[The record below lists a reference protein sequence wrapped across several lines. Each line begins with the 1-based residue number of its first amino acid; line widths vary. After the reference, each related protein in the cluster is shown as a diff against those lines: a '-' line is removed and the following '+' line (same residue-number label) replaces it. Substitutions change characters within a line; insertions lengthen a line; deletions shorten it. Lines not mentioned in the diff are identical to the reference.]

1 MATDRSV
8 GSALLHSPLP
18 IIAAGIGLS
27 LYLTTR
33 KRPLLT
39 RRDIDAISKKL
50 RRTARSASK
59 VANRQYRSTREA
71 LADRGEELLDQ
82 ATDTLDDVQ
91 QRARKYGNQGLS
103 RMKREL
109 AKDRS
114 AALGTLGVILG
125 TLGSILSA
133 RRSRRV
139 FH

>member
-18 IIAAGIGLS
+18 LIAAGIGLS

-33 KRPLLT
+33 KRPLLSQ
-39 RRDIDAISKKL
+39 RDIDAISKKL

-59 VANRQYRSTREA
+59 VANRQYRATRDT

-82 ATDTLDDVQ
+82 ASDTFDDVQ
-91 QRARKYGNQGLS
+91 HRARKYGNQGLS
-103 RMKREL
+103 RLKTEL

-114 AALGTLGVILG
+114 VALSTLGVVLG

-133 RRSRRV
+133 RRSRRM